1 MAMKRAHVI
10 TPGDLR
16 GDVISDEVNPD
27 RYGTSYLAEG
37 DSWFSAGAL
46 PSSNILY
53 ELRLP
58 QRALVLSLAR
68 PGQTLVHMSTISRG
82 NFLKYYLT
90 EERNTWKWTAILLS
104 GGGNDLI
111 DRVGAIV
118 QHGTGSNPAS
128 YINDGELTTVC
139 NEIVE
144 GYRRIVAVRDVPNG
158 LNNSVPIF
166 LHTYDRVTPR
176 DAPSRAGVIPVA
188 GPWLIDT
195 LEECEIRDHGLQRA
209 IVDQV
214 FERLTATLLSLQ
226 MQLPNFHVV
235 ATTGTLTQADSGT
248 TGNSRDWL
256 NEIHPNRGGYK
267 KIAAK
272 IATALQGR

>member
-1 MAMKRAHVI
+1 MCRRHVGLL
-10 TPGDLR
+10 TTD
-16 GDVISDEVNPD
+16 
-27 RYGTSYLAEG
+27 
-37 DSWFSAGAL
+37 
-46 PSSNILY
+46 
-53 ELRLP
+53 
-58 QRALVLSLAR
+58 LVLGR
-68 PGQTLVHMSTISRG
+68 PERRVHFLDDFVRPCRG
-82 NFLKYYLT
+82 KVDFVQNREHLQV
-90 EERNTWKWTAILLS
+90 
-104 GGGNDLI
+104 LI

-272 IATALQGR
+272 IATALQGV